1 MNSPVQAS
9 HSLRVFLAVVIAVA
23 VLRYAQEVFMPLAL
37 AILLTFLLAPLVERL
52 QRLRINRV
60 VAVILSVGLTM
71 VILGGLLWIVFHQFT
86 DLANELPRYRRQ
98 LRANLA
104 DVTGALKVGVSSTA
118 EAVEQIQREFNRVA
132 PASQQLSGVPKMV
145 VVEPPPTP
153 MRAVGNYISPF
164 IKPVSTT
171 ALVIVF
177 VIFMLLRLPDLRD
190 RVISLLGSKNLR
202 VTTEALDEA
211 AHKVSRYL
219 VMQTVI
225 NGMQGIGTAVGLY
238 AIGVPNAILWGA
250 LTMAL
255 RFVPYIGIWVGASLP
270 IALSFAIF
278 DHWSQP
284 AMVAGLFVALE
295 TVSYLVLEPWLYGSR
310 TGVSPIALLVAAAF
324 WAWLWGP
331 IGLLL
336 AIPITVCLVV
346 MGKYIP
352 QLAFLYTL
360 LGDQPVL
367 APHERLYQRLLASNH
382 DDADELLHDATRAAS
397 RTEVCDT
404 IVLPALLL
412 AENDHDR
419 GALPDSKRVAIL
431 EHVDEWA
438 DDFIHAKEVP
448 RTPPGNPTFG
458 AFAANVLCLPAEDHA
473 DAISSKLLAAIL
485 MDQGTKARSSRNG
498 LADEAKPDAVV
509 ICAFPPE
516 AVTAARRC
524 CKAVRQRWH
533 DVPIFIGLWSAV
545 GDIERARQR
554 LEAVGA
560 AAVSTTFAE
569 CIALL
574 EIRFAGDK
582 RAARLPDLVAKE
594 ESTGLA

>member
-9 HSLRVFLAVVIAVA
+9 HSLRVFLAIVIAVA
-23 VLRYAQEVFMPLAL
+23 VVRYAQDVFVPLAL

-52 QRLRINRV
+52 QRLHVNRT
-60 VAVILSVGLTM
+60 VAVIISVLFTM

-104 DVTGALKVGVSSTA
+104 DVTGALKGGVSSTA
-118 EAVEQIQREFNRVA
+118 AAVEQLSREFGRVA
-132 PASQQLSGVPKMV
+132 PVDKSLADVPRMQLI
-145 VVEPPPTP
+145 EPAPTP
-153 MRAVGNYISPF
+153 MHAVGKMISPF
-164 IKPVSTT
+164 LKPISTT

-190 RVISLLGSKNLR
+190 RIISLLGSKNLR

-211 AHKVSRYL
+211 AKKVSTYL

-225 NGMQGIGTAVGLY
+225 NGLQGIGTALGLY
-238 AIGVPNAILWGA
+238 LIGVPNAILWGA

-255 RFVPYIGIWVGASLP
+255 RFVPYVGIWVAAALP

-284 AMVAGLFVALE
+284 AMVAGLFVGLE
-295 TVSYLVLEPWLYGSR
+295 GVSYLVLEPWLYGSR

-324 WAWLWGP
+324 WTWLWGP

-336 AIPITVCLVV
+336 SVPVTVCLVV

-367 APHERLYQRLLASNH
+367 APHERLYQRLLASNR
-382 DDADELLHDATRAAS
+382 DDADELLEEAVRTSS
-397 RTEVCDT
+397 RGEVCDT
-404 IVLPALLL
+404 VIIPALQL
-412 AENDHDR
+412 AEDDHDR
-419 GALPDSKRVAIL
+419 GALPDPKRQQVF
-431 EHVDEWA
+431 EHIEEWA
-438 DDFIHAKEVP
+438 DEFIAVEEVP
-448 RTPPGNPTFG
+448 RAPPGNPTSAAFG
-458 AFAANVLCLPAEDHA
+458 ATVLCMPAEDRA
-473 DAISSKLLAAIL
+473 DAISSKLLTSL
-485 MDQGTKARSSRNG
+485 LQEHGLKARAARNG
-498 LADEAKPDAVV
+498 LEEEPRPDAVV
-509 ICAFPPE
+509 IAALPPD

-524 CKAVRQRWH
+524 CRAVRQRWH
-533 DVPIFIGLWSAV
+533 DVPILVGLWNAQ
-545 GDIERARQR
+545 GDPERSRQR

-560 AAVSTTFAE
+560 TGVCTTFCE

-574 EIRFAGDK
+574 EIRFA
-582 RAARLPDLVAKE
+582 AARRSPNQGVIQNVTAE
-594 ESTGLA
+594 TT